1 MASCI
6 LGSNFQHCHG
16 LLFFHNEGTEDGELI
31 SPCKCAGGQK
41 FVHLKCL
48 RQWQRMVLVT
58 QPTHPAFYD
67 RDLRHQTCNVCKSE
81 FTCAPPTRH
90 ELMASFTGPEI
101 AALIDVGC
109 VIASHEAFSTELE
122 RSLATMPP
130 MLRHSS
136 SYEHWIRGAF
146 LITQVEPD
154 EGKLTIRIDSEGML
168 QRVCAKMDG
177 SLSLT
182 LQGRRWRV
190 AAREELEGV
199 QADALANGFA
209 DLKAP
214 CTVVLESDEPENCG
228 NDHVVAVNLTRPL
241 DSPPD
246 RGLVERAMREICKKY
261 RKASSVEITHFI
273 GGPCQEEELMCCVV
287 LGGGGCGWTVLKDLA
302 QAIEL
307 AFSRAAKRLDAEGD
321 IHGGQT
327 VRLKGLQGAAHLNG
341 EIGLALRFNADSGR
355 WLVRLRNGEGKQLRP
370 ANLEGLDGSDGRVF
384 AVWGDARWSRAQLLG
399 EIAKGDWGL
408 CRANIGDLT
417 SGPTERWPATRGRLA
432 FAPITEMT
440 ESYMSEA
447 QREMNAARQTLQ
459 MHAEP
464 QEIEDE
470 PAREDTT
477 STAPGTASDQD
488 MACQPL
494 PSQE

>member
-1 MASCI
+1 
-6 LGSNFQHCHG
+6 
-16 LLFFHNEGTEDGELI
+16 
-31 SPCKCAGGQK
+31 
-41 FVHLKCL
+41 
-48 RQWQRMVLVT
+48 
-58 QPTHPAFYD
+58 
-67 RDLRHQTCNVCKSE
+67 
-81 FTCAPPTRH
+81 
-90 ELMASFTGPEI
+90 
-101 AALIDVGC
+101 
-109 VIASHEAFSTELE
+109 
-122 RSLATMPP
+122 

-154 EGKLTIRIDSEGML
+154 EGKLTIQIDSEGML

-209 DLKAP
+209 DTQLDDLSTFDLKAP

-273 GGPCQEEELMCCVV
+273 G
-287 LGGGGCGWTVLKDLA
+287 CGWTVLKDLA

-341 EIGLALRFNADSGR
+341 EIGLALRGVRDRWRMGGGAQTPRSLLLLR
-355 WLVRLRNGEGKQLRP
+355 WLRL
-370 ANLEGLDGSDGRVF
+370 
-384 AVWGDARWSRAQLLG
+384 SRL
-399 EIAKGDWGL
+399 
-408 CRANIGDLT
+408 
-417 SGPTERWPATRGRLA
+417 
-432 FAPITEMT
+432 
-440 ESYMSEA
+440 
-447 QREMNAARQTLQ
+447 
-459 MHAEP
+459 
-464 QEIEDE
+464 
-470 PAREDTT
+470 
-477 STAPGTASDQD
+477 
-488 MACQPL
+488 
-494 PSQE
+494 